1 MTQGVRW
8 QCHQFGWEI
17 QTQVFKALLWSMVA
31 IGSLV
36 GSTWAVGAG
45 ACLLEESVVLTID
58 KGAIVSIGIEQ
69 RIEWGGTFES
79 RWIGDWHGGQVDLQ
93 RLKTAIWPWTGI
105 VHFLMIGIEI
115 LHVSGIEV
123 SYDRRSYGCHGFLY
137 ALQVVMGGQGWRQI
151 WNNAG

>member
-17 QTQVFKALLWSMVA
+17 QTRVFKALLWSMVA

-79 RWIGDWHGGQVDLQ
+79 SELMAMLGKLIFKGF
-93 RLKTAIWPWTGI
+93 RLLYGLGLA
-105 VHFLMIGIEI
+105 VALFMIGKEI
-115 LHVSGIEV
+115 LDVIGIQV
-123 SYDRRSYGCHGFLY
+123 SYDQRSYGCHGILY